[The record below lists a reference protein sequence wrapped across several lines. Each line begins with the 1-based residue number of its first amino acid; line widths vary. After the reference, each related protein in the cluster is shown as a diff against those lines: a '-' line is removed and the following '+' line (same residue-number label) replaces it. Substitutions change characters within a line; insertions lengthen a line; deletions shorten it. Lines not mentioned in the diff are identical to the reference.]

1 MTVSDTPLLYRVC
14 IGNVHLIKKE
24 TIMTRKTDYTDFQ
37 EIFKYYGHTE
47 VERIVTRFGSTV
59 RRDWLL
65 FDTIEEANRFFNEN
79 HAM

>member
-1 MTVSDTPLLYRVC
+1 
-14 IGNVHLIKKE
+14 
-24 TIMTRKTDYTDFQ
+24 MTRKTDYTDFQ